1 MDSGWVELK
10 QHEYQ
15 EGTYC
20 ASASWMFSTIEQTRP
35 FLGKT
40 PQAWRACVFVG
51 GEHQLLILDLFSFQM
66 WSFYA
71 LLLASV
77 QRAYTSCTRAWGTSR
92 AVWQQSSA
100 LCCSFL
106 SQVTIPCT
114 AITYCSQ
121 AFGATYS
128 LISECTCHKLQSD
141 KTPAIRET
149 HPSHLSYP
157 RKSVSV
163 SINELHSDLGL
174 FHPLASNKTQPRMLI
189 PHG

>member
-1 MDSGWVELK
+1 
-10 QHEYQ
+10 
-15 EGTYC
+15 
-20 ASASWMFSTIEQTRP
+20 MFSTIEQTRP

-128 LISECTCHKLQSD
+128 LISECTCHSCSQTRHQPSERPNPLIFPIHGKVFLFPSMSSTVTWD
-141 KTPAIRET
+141 YST
-149 HPSHLSYP
+149 HWLPIKPSQGCWYHMANS
-157 RKSVSV
+157 RSA
-163 SINELHSDLGL
+163 G
-174 FHPLASNKTQPRMLI
+174 KTQWEQE
-189 PHG
+189 